1 MVNHG
6 KRIRS
11 LISAMEARSLDA
23 LLVTDEA
30 NVTYL
35 SGFKGHDS
43 MLLVTPRKKFFV
55 TDSRYEEEAAEELK
69 GFSIEVVRETTYD
82 TLRRL
87 VRKSGSNRVGFES
100 MNLPYEVAR
109 RISAAVKPGRFIGVR
124 DIVEKLRAVKDR
136 EEIALI
142 RRSVSCVKGAFA
154 RIIGQIR
161 PGIAEEEIHR
171 RLEMEFI
178 RQGAQAAFAPI
189 VAAGR
194 NSSKPHARSGRTVVP
209 KNGMVMIDIGCSLDG
224 YNSDLTRMLFLGKI
238 KDSLKKIYGIV
249 HAAQERAL
257 ALIRP
262 GVRISDVDRAA
273 RGLIE
278 KAGYGR
284 HFGHALGHG
293 IGLSVHEY
301 PSISGRTEGR
311 LAEGMVFTV
320 EPAIYV
326 PALGGVRIE
335 DMVLVTKGGCEIL
348 TR

>member
-1 MVNHG
+1 MMNYG
-6 KRIRS
+6 KRLRS
-11 LISAMEARSLDA
+11 LISAMEERSLDA

-35 SGFKGHDS
+35 SGFRGHDS
-43 MLLVTPRKKFFV
+43 MLLVTPRRKFFI
-55 TDSRYEEEAAEELK
+55 TDSRYSEEAADTLK
-69 GFSIEVVRETTYD
+69 GFSIEVVRTTAYD
-82 TLRRL
+82 TLQRL
-87 VRKSGSNRVGFES
+87 VRKSGSKRIGFES
-100 MNLPYEVAR
+100 MDLPYEVAGR
-109 RISAAVKPGRFIGVR
+109 LKAAVRPGRFIGVR
-124 DIVEKLRAVKDR
+124 DIVEKLRAVKYP

-142 RRSVSCVKGAFA
+142 RRSVSCAKKALGK
-154 RIIGQIR
+154 IIRHIR
-161 PGIAEEEIHR
+161 PGVTEEEIHR
-171 RLEMEFI
+171 RLEIEFI
-178 RQGAQAAFAPI
+178 KQGAKAAFAPI
-189 VAAGR
+189 VAAGK
-194 NSSKPHARSGRTVVP
+194 NSSKPHARSGKTAVP
-209 KNGMVMIDIGCSLDG
+209 KNGMVMLDIGCSLDG

-238 KDSLKKIYGIV
+238 ENRLKKIYGIV

-262 GVRISDVDRAA
+262 GVKISDVDRAA

-301 PSISGRTEGR
+301 PSISSRTEAR
-311 LAEGMVFTV
+311 LSEGMVFTV
-320 EPAIYV
+320 EPAIYI

-335 DMVLVTKGGCEIL
+335 DMVLVTKGGREIL

>member
-1 MVNHG
+1 MDHA
-6 KRIRS
+6 KRLRS
-11 LISAMEARSLDA
+11 LISAMKARSLDA

-35 SGFKGHDS
+35 SGFKGQDS
-43 MLLVTPRKKFFV
+43 MLLVTPRRKFFI
-55 TDSRYEEEAAEELK
+55 TDSRYSEEAADTLK
-69 GFSIEVVRETTYD
+69 GFSIEVVRTTAYD
-82 TLRRL
+82 TLRKL
-87 VRKSGSNRVGFES
+87 IRKSGSKRVGFES
-100 MNLPYEVAR
+100 MDLPYEVAAR
-109 RISAAVKPGRFIGVR
+109 LKAAVKPGRFMGER
-124 DIVEKLRAVKDR
+124 DMVEKLRAIKDP

-142 RRSVSCVKGAFA
+142 RRSVSCAKKTFN
-154 RIIGQIR
+154 RIVRGIR
-161 PGIAEEEIHR
+161 PGVTEEEIHR
-171 RLEMEFI
+171 RLEIEFI
-178 RQGAQAAFAPI
+178 RQGARSAFAPI
-189 VAAGR
+189 VAAGK
-194 NSSKPHARSGRTVVP
+194 NSSKPHAHSGRTAVP

-238 KDSLKKIYGIV
+238 GDRLKKIYGIV
-249 HAAQERAL
+249 RAAQEKAL
-257 ALIRP
+257 ALIKP

-278 KAGYGR
+278 KAGHGG

-301 PSISGRTEGR
+301 PSISGRTEAR

-320 EPAIYV
+320 EPAIYI

-335 DMVLVTKGGCEIL
+335 DMVLVTKDGSEIL